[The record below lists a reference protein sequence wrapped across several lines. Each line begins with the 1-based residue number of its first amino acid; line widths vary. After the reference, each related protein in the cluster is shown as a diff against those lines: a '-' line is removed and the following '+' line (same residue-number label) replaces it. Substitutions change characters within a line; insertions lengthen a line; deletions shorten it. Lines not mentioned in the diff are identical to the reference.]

1 MTTTIPGLVPVEA
14 FPRFVPLSA
23 LEAVQRERAQALHRV
38 EILTEQLTALR
49 ASQPSQAD
57 DRATIARLRGER
69 DALDAECV
77 KLRRQLLEARQQP
90 LVAVVDDQPCAEC
103 AKLRQRLD
111 AVRELLKRHA
121 PKPA

>member
-1 MTTTIPGLVPVEA
+1 MTTEIPGLVPVEA
-14 FPRFVPLSA
+14 FPRFVHLDAYEA
-23 LEAVQRERAQALHRV
+23 LQRERAQALHRV
-38 EILTEQLTALR
+38 EMLTEQLTALR

-77 KLRRQLLEARQQP
+77 KLRRELIAARQQP
-90 LVAVVDDQPCAEC
+90 LVAVVEPQPCAEC

-111 AVRELLKRHA
+111 AVRDLLRKNT